1 MSPPKPES
9 QERGTQIHSL
19 EPAVEDHEHGAETSK
34 DDTDSVVTAHDSEDQ
49 SSSKLFPEIVESRQ
63 CSNTSSILRLRHAYS
78 EYSSRGALPN
88 PGSERQIL
96 NAARGITENSRHSGI
111 HGSGRIE
118 TSGRIEEESKR

>member
-19 EPAVEDHEHGAETSK
+19 EPAVEDHKHGAETSK

-49 SSSKLFPEIVESRQ
+49 SSSKLFPEIVERRQ
-63 CSNTSSILRLRHAYS
+63 CSTSSILRLRHAYS

-88 PGSERQIL
+88 QGSERQIL
-96 NAARGITENSRHSGI
+96 NAARGITENSRHSDI
-111 HGSGRIE
+111 YGSGRIE
-118 TSGRIEEESKR
+118 TSGGIEEETKR